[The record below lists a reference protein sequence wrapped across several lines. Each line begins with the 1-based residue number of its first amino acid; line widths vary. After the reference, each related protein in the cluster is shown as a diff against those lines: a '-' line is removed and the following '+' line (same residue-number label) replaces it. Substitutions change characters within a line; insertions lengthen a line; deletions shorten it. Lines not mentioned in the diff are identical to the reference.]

1 MRCAIQIHYY
11 YYYYY
16 YYYIVITVLPEWCVG
31 DKQESQIHSI
41 YIFNKSCFGVNA
53 AFREICD
60 FLEVLLDCG
69 YIRIA
74 F

>member
-1 MRCAIQIHYY
+1 M
-11 YYYYY
+11 
-16 YYYIVITVLPEWCVG
+16 LPEWCVG